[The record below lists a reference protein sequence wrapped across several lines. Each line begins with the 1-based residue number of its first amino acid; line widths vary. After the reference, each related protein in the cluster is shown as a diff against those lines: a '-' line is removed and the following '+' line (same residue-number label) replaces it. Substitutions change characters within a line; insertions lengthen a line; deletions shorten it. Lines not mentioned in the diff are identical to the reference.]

1 MKRGNPN
8 FGTQELGRQFTA
20 ADSADLPEALAK
32 RPLSV
37 KLPQS
42 HDDFIRS
49 LSIEERGP
57 FIRRALAVA
66 IEGGTSSAGGGYSP
80 EGLPHPPWSR
90 VLVEA
95 VDSTLLRKL
104 AASVNITSRCE
115 NGKQKTK
122 AALIEAIESGGFLL

>member
-8 FGTQELGRQFTA
+8 FGTQELGRQFVA
-20 ADSADLPEALAK
+20 ADSASLPEALAK
-32 RPLSV
+32 KPLSV

-57 FIRRALAVA
+57 FIRRALAAA
-66 IEGGTSSAGGGYSP
+66 IEGDLSSAGGGYSP
-80 EGLPHPPWSR
+80 EGVPVAPWPR

-95 VDSTLLRKL
+95 VDSTLLRKM
-104 AASVNITSRCE
+104 AASVGISSRD
-115 NGKQKTK
+115 GSGRQKSK
-122 AALIEAIESGGFLL
+122 NALVEAIDSGGFLL